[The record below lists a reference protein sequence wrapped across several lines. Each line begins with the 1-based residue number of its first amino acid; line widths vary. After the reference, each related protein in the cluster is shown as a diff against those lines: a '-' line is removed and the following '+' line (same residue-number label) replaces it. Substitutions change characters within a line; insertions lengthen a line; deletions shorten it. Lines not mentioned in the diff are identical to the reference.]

1 MFFPSSQTRV
11 KYPGSTFSGR
21 FLALDLRQTHAAWP
35 PQARIALKH
44 FKRGQAQARRARLS
58 LLPVT
63 GELGV
68 LACSLPLLS
77 SPPLPSSPH
86 PIQVLAPL
94 VQEPQGRTC
103 SLQFKPM
110 DGPAE
115 LLKRAEEEQAA

>member
-1 MFFPSSQTRV
+1 MFFPSSQTRA

-44 FKRGQAQARRARLS
+44 LKRGQAQARRARLS

-63 GELGV
+63 GELG
-68 LACSLPLLS
+68 LFGLLPS
-77 SPPLPSSPH
+77 SPPLPFPHH

-94 VQEPQGRTC
+94 VQEPRGRTC

-115 LLKRAEEEQAA
+115 LLKWAEKEQAA